1 MLAITQ
7 EPRNQGRDRRSRV
20 CPILISLCS
29 RIAVGNLLTIKT
41 YLAASPVVGAATT
54 VESAVTESATGATAA
69 LSTVVSAA
77 GASSFAAHAVKP
89 NTATARMNLYIV
101 YSP

>member
-1 MLAITQ
+1 MLAITP
-7 EPRNQGRDRRSRV
+7 EPQLQ
-20 CPILISLCS
+20 PI
-29 RIAVGNLLTIKT
+29 N

-69 LSTVVSAA
+69 LSTVVSTD
-77 GASSFAAHAVKP
+77 ASSFAEPQAVKP